1 MSNNISQTF
10 INDIKQWVTL
20 DDQLKQTSKLVK
32 QIKKKKNEVGLEI
45 QGYMEQNEI
54 QDKDINLSDGK
65 IKYYVSKRTC
75 GMSKKYIENS
85 LMLYYNGDLTKARE
99 VTNYIYANRESKEA
113 TTLKRVKNRG
123 QTKNT

>member
-32 QIKKKKNEVGLEI
+32 QIRKKKNEVGLEI
-45 QGYMEQNEI
+45 QEYMEQNEI

-75 GMSKKYIENS
+75 GMSKTYIENS
-85 LMLYYNGDLTKARE
+85 LTLYYNGDATKAQE
-99 VTNYIYANRESKEA
+99 VTNYIYANRESTEA
-113 TTLKRVKNRG
+113 RTLKRVKNRG
-123 QTKNT
+123 QHKNT